1 MRFVVSQGA
10 RSVLK
15 MVVFSRFYGGFMR
28 FYSGS
33 KFLYGGFMGISKFIQ
48 RGPMVIFWKVLG
60 FFFVCIPRGFHS

>member
-1 MRFVVSQGA
+1 
-10 RSVLK
+10 
-15 MVVFSRFYGGFMR
+15 MR